1 MLKTRKAVCQYSIL
15 EHKMYANFFT
25 AVNETFEIKQWFN
38 MTKKSQ
44 SLIFIRSVALANKDL
59 RDTIDDIDSHL
70 EAQYIIE
77 ELALF

>member
-1 MLKTRKAVCQYSIL
+1 
-15 EHKMYANFFT
+15 
-25 AVNETFEIKQWFN
+25 